1 MYTPRVQWE
10 QLLFET
16 KVLALNE
23 DKVETFEDL
32 RDLLAIIGQTK
43 KLAKAKDQ
51 AGAVGS
57 AAKNLMGLI
66 PGVGQVK
73 AAIELAGNVKDIA
86 SMAKSVMPADD
97 DEAEKSPVLDMLNID
112 DSYSKILDDK
122 LEVDFIKKLSDQI
135 ANKNGTIPDDWSVTH
150 VLEDYLESSQEDR
163 TVTGA
168 ETDPHKTIKDV
179 EIPSKFNQAKD
190 KFKAVAGGF
199 FDGFF

>member
-1 MYTPRVQWE
+1 MYTPRAQWE

-32 RDLLAIIGQTK
+32 RDLLAIIGQQK

-73 AAIELAGNVKDIA
+73 AAMELAGNVKDIA

-97 DEAEKSPVLDMLNID
+97 AKVEKSAVV
-112 DSYSKILDDK
+112 DK
-122 LEVDFIKKLSDQI
+122 TSI
-135 ANKNGTIPDDWSVTH
+135 
-150 VLEDYLESSQEDR
+150 
-163 TVTGA
+163 
-168 ETDPHKTIKDV
+168 
-179 EIPSKFNQAKD
+179 
-190 KFKAVAGGF
+190 
-199 FDGFF
+199 